1 METNSSQ
8 FAALLH
14 KIKQT
19 LGNREVNAQNI
30 IGLVQIAMEVVE
42 STKVKGEAQKDLAVK
57 LIRQVV
63 VDAPIS
69 DDKEKLL
76 LDMID
81 QNVLSDTFELVIKAT
96 KGELNVNVA
105 IKTAQNCC
113 FAFLKR

>member
-1 METNSSQ
+1 MDTNSSQ
-8 FAALLH
+8 FTSLLH
-14 KIKQT
+14 NIKQT
-19 LGNREVNAQNI
+19 LGNKEVNAQNI
-30 IGLVQIAMEVVE
+30 IELVQIAMETVE
-42 STKVKGEAQKDLAVK
+42 LTKIKGEAQKNLAIK
-57 LIRQVV
+57 LVRQVV

-81 QNVLSDTFELVIKAT
+81 QNVLSDTIELVIKAT

-113 FAFLKR
+113 LAFLKR